1 VQTEPEQLKQPKW
14 FDGIVGSFR
23 QVLSSLPDK
32 RTGKNTRYGMEDV
45 ALSAF
50 SVFFTQTPS
59 FLAYQRMMKGSKG
72 KSNAQSLFGVHQIP
86 SDNHIRDLL
95 DPVEPK
101 QIFPVFEEI
110 LQVLEQ
116 QGQWQSFRSF
126 AGDLLM
132 AMDGTEYFSSGQIHC
147 PHCSTRPL
155 QSGEMRYFH
164 SVVTPVLV
172 CPGQSQV
179 IPLMPEF
186 VVPQDG
192 HDKQDCENAAAKR
205 WLLQHGERYSA
216 LKVTV
221 LGDDLYCHQPLCQQL
236 LAQGFNFILV
246 CRPKSH
252 TTLYEHLEGMALPT
266 VTTKRWTGKVK
277 ETYTYRYLNGVPLR
291 EGDDALLVNWCEL
304 TVSRPDGKVVD
315 KNSFATNHPIT
326 EDTVAEMVRS
336 GRTRWKVENENNNT
350 LKTKGYNLEH
360 NFGHGKQ
367 HLASFLATLNILSL
381 LFHTLLERLDEK
393 YKLLRSHLPT
403 RKTFFDDLRAL
414 TRYLY
419 FENWDR
425 LLTFMLEGLELEL
438 PPNTS

>member
-1 VQTEPEQLKQPKW
+1 MSARGL
-14 FDGIVGSFR
+14 FDTIVGSFR

-32 RTGKNTRYGMEDV
+32 RTGKNSRYGMEDA

-59 FLAYQRMMKGSKG
+59 FLAYQRMMEGSKG
-72 KSNAQSLFGVHQIP
+72 HSNAQSLFGVHRIP
-86 SDNHIRDLL
+86 SDNQIRALL
-95 DPVEPK
+95 DPVKPE
-101 QIFPVFEEI
+101 QVFPIFEEI

-116 QGQWQSFRSF
+116 QGQLEGFRSF
-126 AGDLLM
+126 GDTLLL
-132 AMDGTEYFSSGQIHC
+132 AMDGTEYFSSSQIHC
-147 PHCSTRPL
+147 PQCSTRQL
-155 QSGEMRYFH
+155 KSGETDYFH
-164 SVVTPVLV
+164 SVVTPVIV

-179 IPLMPEF
+179 MPLVPEF

-205 WLLQHGERYSA
+205 WLLQYGQRYSA

-236 LAQGFNFILV
+236 LAQQFNFILV
-246 CRPKSH
+246 CHPKSH
-252 TTLYEHLEGMALPT
+252 TTLYEHLEGIDLAT
-266 VTTKRWTGKVK
+266 VTTQRWTGKVE
-277 ETYTYRYLNGVPLR
+277 ETYTYRYLNGVPLKDG
-291 EGDDALLVNWCEL
+291 EDALLVNWCEL
-304 TVSRPDGKVVD
+304 TVSRPDGKVVY
-315 KNSFATNHPIT
+315 KNSFATNYPICH
-326 EDTVAEMVRS
+326 DTVAEIVVA

-367 HLASFLATLNILSL
+367 HLASVLATLNILSL

-393 YKLLRSHLPT
+393 YKRLRSHLPT

-419 FENWDR
+419 FDSWNH
-425 LLTFMLEGLELEL
+425 LLTFMLEGLELEI